1 MSTVNTPQI
10 ITTPTVA
17 QTVLTTAVEQPKPV
31 TTVDDI
37 VIPEPEKKEGKSN
50 LLAASLTGLALIG
63 IGGYLLHNLKKGKGI
78 PEKTIEMFK
87 KEGNVFERGIAK
99 TKDGTLFS
107 GKLTQKTANG
117 DKIER
122 YYVNGR
128 LQRATK
134 NVDDKGFYDPTKAVN
149 YDKTYQY
156 TPEGKLTNITR
167 TTGVNGEAITTEITR
182 PVIQKSDDFAA
193 QGGKVVDGKAFKAD
207 DTPYTGIIVE
217 QNGTDRLLK
226 EYKDGKLVSERLNTT
241 LKDRV
246 TKPDGEHYVR
256 NEAELDEIAKQAEEA
271 AKKAQEAAEKAAR
284 EAEQRAQEEAARK
297 AAEEADKNKGGLF
310 SKIKNFFK
318 KSPKKP
324 QEPEELSS
332 RITI

>member
-1 MSTVNTPQI
+1 MSTINTPQI
-10 ITTPTVA
+10 
-17 QTVLTTAVEQPKPV
+17 TTAAAAAPSVQPKPV

-37 VIPEPEKKEGKSN
+37 VIPEPEKKEDKSN

-63 IGGYLLHNLKKGKGI
+63 VGTYLLYNLRKGKGI

-107 GKLTQKTANG
+107 GKITQKTAEG

-167 TTGVNGEAITTEITR
+167 TTGVNGEAITTELVR
-182 PVIQKSDDFAA
+182 PTIKKAEDFAA
-193 QGGKVVDGKAFKAD
+193 QGGKIVDGKAVNAD
-207 DTPYTGIIVE
+207 SSAFTGIIIE
-217 QNGTDRLLK
+217 RNGTDRLLK
-226 EYKDGKLVSERLNTT
+226 EYKDGKQVSERLNTT

-297 AAEEADKNKGGLF
+297 AAEKADKNKGGLF